1 MSIIETVVRQFAPFT
16 CLGCGAEED
25 LLVCMACLHRLTPV
39 ASRCYKCH
47 QATEASM
54 LCPGCRETSSLHS
67 VVVHVEYR
75 DVIRQVVHRMKY
87 ERAKNA
93 TNEIA
98 HMLSQRAKN
107 FPPDAIFVPIP
118 TATSRV
124 RGRGYDHAALL
135 AKRTAALT
143 HHRYMVLLRRL
154 GQAHQMGSSR
164 STRLAQLKDA
174 FRPVRREAIDGRHIV
189 LVDDVLTTGATLENA
204 ARTLKRQGAAR
215 VDAIVL
221 ARA

>member
-1 MSIIETVVRQFAPFT
+1 
-16 CLGCGAEED
+16 
-25 LLVCMACLHRLTPV
+25 
-39 ASRCYKCH
+39 
-47 QATEASM
+47 M
-54 LCPGCRETSSLHS
+54 LCLGCRETSSLHS

-118 TATSRV
+118 TATGRV

-135 AKRTAALT
+135 ARQTAALT
-143 HHRYMVLLRRL
+143 RRKYMVLLRRL
-154 GQAHQMGSSR
+154 GQAHQMGSDR
-164 STRLAQLKDA
+164 TMRLTQLKDA
-174 FRPVRREAIDGRHIV
+174 FRPVRLEEIRGRHIV
-189 LVDDVLTTGATLENA
+189 LVDDVLTTGATLERA
-204 ARTLKRQGAAR
+204 ALTLRRYGAAR
-215 VDAIVL
+215 VDALVF
-221 ARA
+221 AQA